1 MRAMSSPIVLITAA
15 LTGIGR
21 AAAIIFAQTPAEDL
35 L

>member
-1 MRAMSSPIVLITAA
+1 MSSPIVLITAA